1 MNTRMIPIKDNIKTH
16 SFPIITAC
24 IIVVNILIFLWQK
37 ITLTPAENEFLVKY
51 YGVMPYDFFTALT
64 KHYELIPYNVMT
76 IFTSMFLHGGVLHIG
91 GNMLYL
97 FIFGKSVEDA
107 IGHKRFF
114 IFYFL
119 SGITATIF
127 QLLYEPESKIPMIG
141 ASGAISGILGAYLLL
156 FPYARIVTMLIIII
170 FIKFVQLP
178 AILLL
183 TLWFFMQILYSH
195 TDGVAWYAH
204 IGGFIFGLAAIK
216 FFDRRRTGKLRRI

>member
-1 MNTRMIPIKDNIKTH
+1 MIPIKDNIKTH

-37 ITLTPAENEFLVKY
+37 ITLTPSENEFIIRY
-51 YGVMPYDFFTALT
+51 YGIMPYDFFLALT
-64 KHYELIPYNVMT
+64 KKHELIPYNIMT
-76 IFTSMFLHGGVLHIG
+76 IFTSMFLHGGFFHLG

-97 FIFGKSVEDA
+97 FIFGKSVEDV

-114 IFYFL
+114 VFYFL
-119 SGITATIF
+119 SGLAAAIF

-141 ASGAISGILGAYLLL
+141 ASGAVSGILGAYLIL
-156 FPYARIVTMLIIII
+156 FPYAKIVTMLIIII

-204 IGGFIFGLAAIK
+204 IGGFIFGLIVIK
-216 FFDRRRTGKLRRI
+216 FFGRRKFVKTKRLET

>member
-1 MNTRMIPIKDNIKTH
+1 MIPIKDNIKTH

-24 IIVVNILIFLWQK
+24 IIVVNILIFLYQR
-37 ITLTPAENEFLVKY
+37 ITLTPVEYEFIVKY
-51 YGVMPYDFFTALT
+51 YGIMPYDFFMALT
-64 KHYELIPYNVMT
+64 KKHELIPYNIMT
-76 IFTSMFLHGGVLHIG
+76 IFTSMFLHGGFFHVG

-107 IGHKRFF
+107 IGHKKFL

-119 SGITATIF
+119 SGITAAFF
-127 QLLYEPESKIPMIG
+127 QLLYEPESRVPMIG
-141 ASGAISGILGAYLLL
+141 ASGAVSGILGAYLIL
-156 FPYARIVTMLIIII
+156 FPYAKIVTMLIIII

-204 IGGFIFGLAAIK
+204 IGGFVFGLLAIK
-216 FFDRRRTGKLRRI
+216 FFRRRKALKFRRL